1 MLPQP
6 PHPGPHPG
14 PMASHGLPKPC
25 RGRLKFLCSERG
37 AEAVSAV
44 NRAAEVRRVAEGAGE
59 AAKGVATKTDR
70 LKAHVLNGELDAARR
85 EAAGQVVVRKP
96 DGTPWNHVQELRDAQ
111 RGLQN
116 RIDSIKSQLGR
127 EGISD
132 AQRAALQNELGQA
145 SRLLDK
151 TEGYLP
157 R

>member
-1 MLPQP
+1 
-6 PHPGPHPG
+6 
-14 PMASHGLPKPC
+14 
-25 RGRLKFLCSERG
+25 LKFLCSERG